1 MRSMIQ
7 KMKSLEIPN
16 MPPENPDQNNQKKI
30 FGLNKNIFTLGLTSF
45 FNDFS
50 NEMILAAFPA
60 FFTSVLKSG
69 AASLGLVEGIAD
81 GMANFLKIYS
91 GTLSDRIQKHKIF
104 ILIGYGLSV
113 ITRPFYVLTGSI
125 GAVLGL
131 RALDRVGKGLREPPR
146 DVIIS
151 VSVPRNELGRS
162 FGYHRALDRAGGIL
176 GPLVAYLILSHW
188 QNGFN
193 IIFLSAFGLGI
204 ISVITIF
211 FVKDIVGMKT
221 ESGGRLLSLDT
232 IRLLPKSFRYYISSI
247 FLLSLGS
254 LPIAVLLLSTTHI
267 GLVVASIPLFYMV
280 YSIAYSGF
288 SYISGK
294 LSDEKGST
302 RILIFGYMALIASYV
317 GIAFANTYWVL
328 VLAFIVLGIFSATTD
343 AAQRVHTSKVV
354 DLPLRGTA
362 FGLLN
367 ASVGFGAM
375 FSGIIGGYIWQEF
388 DSVTAL
394 LIASIIVVLGLF
406 ILQIAMRI
414 KREEKNSQL

>member
-1 MRSMIQ
+1 
-7 KMKSLEIPN
+7 MKSLEIPN
-16 MPPENPDQNNQKKI
+16 MPPVQNPNQNTQKKV

-91 GTLSDRIQKHKIF
+91 GTLSDKIQKHKIF
-104 ILIGYGLSV
+104 ILLGYGLSV
-113 ITRPFYVLTGSI
+113 ITRPFYVLTGSV

-151 VSVPRNELGRS
+151 ASVPRNELGRS

-176 GPLVAYLILSHW
+176 GPLVAYLILLKW
-188 QNGFN
+188 ENGFN
-193 IIFLSAFGLGI
+193 IIFLSAFCFGI
-204 ISVITIF
+204 ISVATIF
-211 FVKDIVGMKT
+211 FVKDIIGTKN
-221 ESGGRLLSLDT
+221 ENGGPLLSLDT
-232 IRLLPKSFRYYISSI
+232 IRLLPRSFRYYISSI

-254 LPIAVLLLSTTHI
+254 LPVAVLLLSTSSI

-302 RILIFGYMALIASYV
+302 RILIFGYLALIASYV
-317 GIAFANTYWVL
+317 GIAFADTYWIL
-328 VLAFIVLGIFSATTD
+328 ILAFIVLGIFSATTD

-375 FSGIIGGYIWQEF
+375 FSGIVGGYMWQM
-388 DSVTAL
+388 TNPTTTL
-394 LIASIIVVLGLF
+394 LMASIIVCLGLF
-406 ILQIAMRI
+406 ILQIAMRL
-414 KREEKNSQL
+414 KREERENTSFK

>member
-1 MRSMIQ
+1 
-7 KMKSLEIPN
+7 
-16 MPPENPDQNNQKKI
+16 MPPVQNPDQNTQKKV

-91 GTLSDRIQKHKIF
+91 GTLSDKIQKHKIF
-104 ILIGYGLSV
+104 ILLGYGLSV
-113 ITRPFYVLTGSI
+113 ITRPFYVLTGSV

-151 VSVPRNELGRS
+151 ASVPRNELGRS

-176 GPLVAYLILSHW
+176 GPLVAYLILLKW
-188 QNGFN
+188 ENGFN
-193 IIFLSAFGLGI
+193 IIFLSAFCFGI
-204 ISVITIF
+204 ISVATIF
-211 FVKDIVGMKT
+211 FVKDIIGTKN
-221 ESGGRLLSLDT
+221 ENGGPLLSLDT
-232 IRLLPKSFRYYISSI
+232 IRLLPRSFRYYISSI

-254 LPIAVLLLSTTHI
+254 LPVAVLLLSTSSI

-302 RILIFGYMALIASYV
+302 RILIFGYLALIASYV
-317 GIAFANTYWVL
+317 GIAFADTYWIL
-328 VLAFIVLGIFSATTD
+328 ILAFIVLGIFSATTD

-375 FSGIIGGYIWQEF
+375 FSGIVGGYMWQM
-388 DSVTAL
+388 TNPTTTL
-394 LIASIIVVLGLF
+394 LMASIIVCLGLF
-406 ILQIAMRI
+406 ILQIAMRL
-414 KREEKNSQL
+414 KREERENTSFK

>member
-1 MRSMIQ
+1 
-7 KMKSLEIPN
+7 
-16 MPPENPDQNNQKKI
+16 MPPVQNPDQNTQKKV

-91 GTLSDRIQKHKIF
+91 GTLSDKIQKHKIF
-104 ILIGYGLSV
+104 FFFFYGLSV
-113 ITRPFYVLTGSI
+113 ITRPFYVLTSSV

-176 GPLVAYLILSHW
+176 GPLVAYLILSKW
-188 QNGFN
+188 ENGFN
-193 IIFLSAFGLGI
+193 IIFLSAFCLGI
-204 ISVITIF
+204 ISVVTIF
-211 FVKDIVGMKT
+211 FVKDIIGTKT
-221 ESGGRLLSLDT
+221 ENGGRLLSLDT
-232 IRLLPKSFRYYISSI
+232 IRLLPRSFRYYISSI

-254 LPIAVLLLSTTHI
+254 LPIAVLLLSTSNI

-302 RILIFGYMALIASYV
+302 RILIFGYLALIAAYT
-317 GIAFANTYWVL
+317 GIAFASTYWLL
-328 VLAFIVLGIFSATTD
+328 VLSFIVLGIFSATTD

-375 FSGIIGGYIWQEF
+375 FSGIFGGYIWQKF

-394 LIASIIVVLGLF
+394 FIASIIVVFGLF
-406 ILQIAMRI
+406 LLQVAMKL
-414 KREEKNSQL
+414 KREEKESQL

>member
-1 MRSMIQ
+1 
-7 KMKSLEIPN
+7 